1 MQYRRLGRSEL
12 MVAEVG
18 AGTGSLP
25 TDSEAAAETVRAAL
39 DAGCNLIEFA
49 VDDASATTAIA
60 EAIKRRRMH
69 ALLVA
74 TGSGDLAELGAA
86 LERLAVT
93 SVDLYLVDAGSAA
106 MTQALDALRDG
117 DLARFAGV
125 AATDAAEALAAIEGG
140 AAAVVQWPYHLA
152 ASDGGADAERVFAA
166 AAAADIGLLGCSPL
180 GGGELLRGAAA
191 EALASLCAGAPRTPA
206 QAAIAWALSE
216 PRLAA
221 AVVAA
226 RSGEQA
232 TENAEA
238 SAVAPLPEP
247 ELERVAGLVA

>member
-74 TGSGDLAELGAA
+74 TGSGDLAELEAA

-93 SVDLYLVDAGSAA
+93 SVDLYLVDAGSTAL
-106 MTQALDALRDG
+106 LDALRDG

-152 ASDGGADAERVFAA
+152 AADGERVFAA
-166 AAAADIGLLGCSPL
+166 AAAADVGLLGCSPL